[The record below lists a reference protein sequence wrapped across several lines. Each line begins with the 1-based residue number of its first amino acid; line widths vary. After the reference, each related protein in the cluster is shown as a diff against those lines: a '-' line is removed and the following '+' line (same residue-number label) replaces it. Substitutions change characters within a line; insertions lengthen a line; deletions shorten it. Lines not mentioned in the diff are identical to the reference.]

1 VGTEVLTPDGEKS
14 IEEIQVGDWVVADDP
29 NTVGEIEYKQV
40 TETFVRHTDKLVDL
54 FIDGEVI
61 STTEEHP
68 FWTPD
73 RGWVEAKDLI
83 VGSLV
88 QTSDGRVVDVDGVGT
103 REGSFEVYNF
113 KVEDFHSYFVSDL
126 GVLVHNACDNENVVP
141 SPALK
146 DNPYHPDIVKQRIRP
161 PYVPNIAHDPKSP
174 LFNPHKTPEPVDAS
188 QVYQNAV
195 RGNMGTWYG
204 VGKNGEIYRFF
215 SDNAGGVHFS
225 GIVTP
230 QRVPNDVLKQIEN

>member
-40 TETFVRHTDKLVDL
+40 TDTFVRHTDKLVDL

-73 RGWVEAKDLI
+73 RGWVEAKDLT

-88 QTSDGRVVDVDGVGT
+88 QTSDGRVVDVDGVEI

-113 KVEDFHSYFVSDL
+113 KVEGFHSYFVSDL
-126 GVLVHNACDNENVVP
+126 GVLVHNADCGGDGQFTNLFPEDIPDYEIKRSEAFFDGKKWREKTPQGQVYTP
-141 SPALK
+141 SGT
-146 DNPYHPDIVKQRIRP
+146 YRFIVK
-161 PYVPNIAHDPKSP
+161 DG
-174 LFNPHKTPEPVDAS
+174 KTFIS
-188 QVYQNAV
+188 K
-195 RGNMGTWYG
+195 RGGH
-204 VGKNGEIYRFF
+204 IDI
-215 SDNAGGVHFS
+215 SGG
-225 GIVTP
+225 
-230 QRVPNDVLKQIEN
+230 